1 MNDWLHQLTWNAIA
15 YAAVGGIGI
24 VALAAMIYFVPKLR
38 KSWFPLQRLRPGNW
52 TGYDVFLAF
61 CIFIGSQRLVVDT
74 LLWLGFFT
82 PLIGPPPDREAAAPA
97 QLVYALRC
105 LAIASPLS
113 LAFVLGCLLPVLYA
127 RSNARPPHY
136 GLSWSRFAP
145 NVALGVVAFLLI
157 RPAVIGIYALAVL
170 LFPLRTDPFD
180 EFAKQDLADWEWL
193 LFAFYTC
200 VGPPI
205 LEEILCRG
213 LLQGWLRRATLI
225 GHVTFLFMTL
235 FVTLM
240 FGSLDLSHYDGIGP
254 LMFAGVLAGGYA
266 FWLFW
271 LTRRFQ
277 LNDEEMQ
284 GWRPMPMVASLEP
297 SWALSEEE
305 TRALRQ
311 AARDDDDR
319 RVLDWKNANA
329 RLAIFGSSMF
339 FAALHTNWPA
349 SLALFPMGLALGWL
363 YHRTQSLV
371 GPIVFHALFNV
382 TTFIALYGTAM
393 DP

>member
-1 MNDWLHQLTWNAIA
+1 VNDWLHQLTWNAIA

-145 NVALGVVAFLLI
+145 NVALGVVAS
-157 RPAVIGIYALAVL
+157 ALVL
-170 LFPLRTDPFD
+170 
-180 EFAKQDLADWEWL
+180 AAAG
-193 LFAFYTC
+193 AF
-200 VGPPI
+200 GA
-205 LEEILCRG
+205 RR
-213 LLQGWLRRATLI
+213 LRR
-225 GHVTFLFMTL
+225 
-235 FVTLM
+235 
-240 FGSLDLSHYDGIGP
+240 
-254 LMFAGVLAGGYA
+254 
-266 FWLFW
+266 
-271 LTRRFQ
+271 LT
-277 LNDEEMQ
+277 
-284 GWRPMPMVASLEP
+284 
-297 SWALSEEE
+297 
-305 TRALRQ
+305 
-311 AARDDDDR
+311 
-319 RVLDWKNANA
+319 
-329 RLAIFGSSMF
+329 
-339 FAALHTNWPA
+339 PA
-349 SLALFPMGLALGWL
+349 S
-363 YHRTQSLV
+363 R
-371 GPIVFHALFNV
+371 
-382 TTFIALYGTAM
+382 
-393 DP
+393 